1 MLSLRPLARRF
12 LRCDVSDGQ
21 SSSFWFDHWLDLGP
35 LIDVV
40 GQDGPQL
47 MGIPIESRVSDAGTS
62 RGWRLPPSRTRNQ
75 SLAAVRDCL
84 LRTPLPSSVEHSD
97 CFEWIVPGDTASPPV
112 TLLKRLVFQATIYL
126 IWRERNSRLH
136 AGPSLLPS
144 LLFRQIDRCIKDAI
158 LARLNRKGFRNLLSL
173 WFAHE

>member
-1 MLSLRPLARRF
+1 MSRR
-12 LRCDVSDGQ
+12 LGASWLCDNWGA
-21 SSSFWFDHWLDLGP
+21 F
-35 LIDVV
+35 
-40 GQDGPQL
+40 
-47 MGIPIESRVSDAGTS
+47 M
-62 RGWRLPPSRTRNQ
+62 N
-75 SLAAVRDCL
+75 
-84 LRTPLPSSVEHSD
+84 
-97 CFEWIVPGDTASPPV
+97 WISDTASPPV

>member
-1 MLSLRPLARRF
+1 MPRPPWHTGVWFKGCIPKHAFHFWVVILNRLPVRDR
-12 LRCDVSDGQ
+12 LVRWGLEVSDK
-21 SSSFWFDHWLDLGP
+21 
-35 LIDVV
+35 
-40 GQDGPQL
+40 
-47 MGIPIESRVSDAGTS
+47 
-62 RGWRLPPSRTRNQ
+62 
-75 SLAAVRDCL
+75 CL
-84 LRTPLPSSVEHSD
+84 LCTQNIETRDHLFLSCDYSREVWNIVSRRLGASWLCD
-97 CFEWIVPGDTASPPV
+97 NWGAFMNWISDTASPPV

-158 LARLNRKGFRNLLSL
+158 LARLSRKGFRNLLSL